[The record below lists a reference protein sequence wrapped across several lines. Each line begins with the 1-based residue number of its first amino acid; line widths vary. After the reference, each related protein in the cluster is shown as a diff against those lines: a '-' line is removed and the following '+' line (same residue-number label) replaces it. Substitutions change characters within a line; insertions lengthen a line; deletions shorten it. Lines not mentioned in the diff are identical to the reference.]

1 MTARKSKD
9 VVRYVGTS
17 DVRAIHAEDWKRIG
31 IEQDDVTWDASND
44 FTVAVA
50 DLHADALAFLAA
62 NESEW
67 TVLTK
72 AEAEAEDQLELDLE
86 PES

>member
-1 MTARKSKD
+1 MAARKSKD
-9 VVRYVGTS
+9 MVRYIGAS
-17 DVRAIHAEDWKRIG
+17 DVRVIHAEDWKRLG

-44 FTVAVA
+44 FTVAA
-50 DLHADALAFLAA
+50 TDLHADALAFLAA
-62 NESEW
+62 DESEW
-67 TVLTK
+67 AVLTE